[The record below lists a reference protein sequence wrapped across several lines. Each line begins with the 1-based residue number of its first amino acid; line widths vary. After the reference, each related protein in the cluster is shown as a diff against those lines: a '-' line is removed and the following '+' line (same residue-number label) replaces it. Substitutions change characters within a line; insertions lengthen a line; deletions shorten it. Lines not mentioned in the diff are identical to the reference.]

1 MNLSAIRK
9 RYQKKKQGGRK
20 TNERTKWKMKKGKE
34 GVAPQSTPHGKC
46 QRRCHKTANGNVGPN
61 RSYDGAAGIGSGA
74 ASDVRLTLQMLLV
87 VPVLPLLLSERFG
100 NWRGLFR
107 PSAWKLVGVDALM
120 QLHHNIHT
128 LRGEKIAGY

>member
-1 MNLSAIRK
+1 
-9 RYQKKKQGGRK
+9 
-20 TNERTKWKMKKGKE
+20 MKKGKE

-46 QRRCHKTANGNVGPN
+46 QKRCHKTANGNVGPN
-61 RSYDGAAGIGSGA
+61 RSYDEAGSG
-74 ASDVRLTLQMLLV
+74 VGLTLQMLLV
-87 VPVLPLLLSERFG
+87 LPVLLSERFG

>member
-1 MNLSAIRK
+1 MRHN
-9 RYQKKKQGGRK
+9 
-20 TNERTKWKMKKGKE
+20 
-34 GVAPQSTPHGKC
+34 
-46 QRRCHKTANGNVGPN
+46 QRPTANAREDATKRQTATSAPTEVMMRLPALDLELHPMDWTD
-61 RSYDGAAGIGSGA
+61 SADAAGAAG
-74 ASDVRLTLQMLLV
+74 
-87 VPVLPLLLSERFG
+87 RFG